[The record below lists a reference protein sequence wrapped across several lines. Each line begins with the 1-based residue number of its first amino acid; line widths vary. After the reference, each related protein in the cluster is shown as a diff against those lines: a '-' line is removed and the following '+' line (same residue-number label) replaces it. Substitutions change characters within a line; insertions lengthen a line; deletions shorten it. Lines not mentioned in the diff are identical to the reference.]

1 MYPIEYG
8 AYEDTINLDK
18 IPIKSKG
25 GKHRGKIRKSLRY
38 FELLNPWVG
47 LSYRWDVV
55 HLYNDILEIAD
66 KMIGGP

>member
-25 GKHRGKIRKSLRY
+25 GKHRGKIRNSFKI
-38 FELLNPWVG
+38 FIMFFVQWDG
-47 LSYRWDVV
+47 LMR
-55 HLYNDILEIAD
+55 
-66 KMIGGP
+66 

>member
-38 FELLNPWVG
+38 FDFFLLKAGVS
-47 LSYRWDVV
+47 LSYCWDAV
-55 HLYNDILEIAD
+55 LLGYGTLI
-66 KMIGGP
+66 